1 MTIRCIAVDW
11 GTSNRRAWA
20 LDGAGRVIA
29 RRADDQGLLAIKD
42 RAFAASLQT
51 LLGDWMDEGAPIIMC
66 GMVGSRLGW
75 VEVPY
80 LNAPVSLAE
89 LGNGLKT
96 TSDSL
101 PETPYIVPGIARFDA
116 AGADVMR
123 GEECQMLGAL
133 LTQGKRDGIF
143 LLPGTHA
150 KWARL
155 EAGVLTDFRTYMT
168 GELFAQLR
176 KGSSLAQ
183 LMPPADAPDLFDGDA
198 FDRGFTAAF
207 AGDSPGITHLL
218 FTVRSLSLFGRLTPD
233 EAPSYLS
240 GLLIGAEM
248 KDALSWLKGH
258 ETVTAIGSAKLLET
272 YDRAARI
279 AGIPLERLESDDIL
293 PPALFSIARAAGL
306 GDLR

>member
-20 LDGAGRVIA
+20 LDASGRVVA

-42 RAFAASLQT
+42 RAFGPSLRA
-51 LLGDWMDEGAPIIMC
+51 LAGDWMEGGAPIIMC

-80 LNAPVSLAE
+80 LNAPVALIE

-96 TSDSL
+96 TSENA
-101 PETPYIVPGIARFDA
+101 PERAFIVPGIARSDA

-133 LTQGKRDGIF
+133 LARGKSDGVF

-150 KWARL
+150 KWATL
-155 EAGVLTDFRTYMT
+155 QAGVLTDFRTYMT

-176 KGSSLAQ
+176 KSSSLAQ
-183 LMPPADAPDLFDGDA
+183 LMPPAEAPDRFDGAA

-218 FTVRSLSLFGRLTPD
+218 FTVRSLSLFARLSPS

-248 KDALSWLKGH
+248 KDALSWLKGVR
-258 ETVTAIGSAKLLET
+258 TVTAIGSAALLET

-279 AGIPLERLESDDIL
+279 AGIALERLESDDIL
-293 PPALFSIARAAGL
+293 PPALFAIARAAGL